1 VKAGKGENMSDA
13 AIVKEAIAKIEKG
26 LDELGEQLKATQ
38 LAMEQLG
45 QDLSSQMDQTAK
57 QANLAAQEIHRDV
70 TTFREQRQLV
80 ETQLIAE
87 VDRAKELSNLKDIED
102 AIRVIIEIVDELTN
116 RINLDQVLQTVKEFE
131 SSKKGGK

>member
-1 VKAGKGENMSDA
+1 MTDA
-13 AIVKEAIAKIEKG
+13 ATVKEAIAKIEKG

-38 LAMEQLG
+38 SAMEQLG
-45 QDLSSQMDQTAK
+45 QDLSAQMDQTAT

-80 ETQLIAE
+80 ETQLLAE

-116 RINLDQVLQTVKEFE
+116 RINLDEVLKTVKEFE
-131 SSKKGGK
+131 ASKKGGK

>member
-1 VKAGKGENMSDA
+1 MSDA
-13 AIVKEAIAKIEKG
+13 ASVKEAIEKIEKG
-26 LDELGEQLKATQ
+26 LDDLSEQLKATQ
-38 LAMEQLG
+38 SAMEQLG
-45 QDLSSQMDQTAK
+45 QDLSAQMDQTAK
-57 QANLAAQEIHRDV
+57 QANSAAQEIRRDV

-87 VDRAKELSNLKDIED
+87 VDRAKELSNLKDIEE

-116 RINLDQVLQTVKEFE
+116 RINLDDVLKTVKNFE

>member
-1 VKAGKGENMSDA
+1 MSDA
-13 AIVKEAIAKIEKG
+13 ASVKEAIEKIEKG

-38 LAMEQLG
+38 SAMEQLG
-45 QDLSSQMDQTAK
+45 QDLSTQMDQTAK
-57 QANLAAQEIHRDV
+57 QANSAAQEIHRDV

-87 VDRAKELSNLKDIED
+87 VDRAKELSNLKDIEE

-116 RINLDQVLQTVKEFE
+116 RINLDEVLKTVKDFE
-131 SSKKGGK
+131 SSKKG

>member
-1 VKAGKGENMSDA
+1 MSDTA
-13 AIVKEAIAKIEKG
+13 TVKEAIEKIEKG

-38 LAMEQLG
+38 SAMEQLG
-45 QDLSSQMDQTAK
+45 QDLSAQMDQTAK

-80 ETQLIAE
+80 ETQLLAE

-116 RINLDQVLQTVKEFE
+116 KINLDEVLQTVKDFE
-131 SSKKGGK
+131 TSKKGGK

>member
-1 VKAGKGENMSDA
+1 MSEAASVKA
-13 AIVKEAIAKIEKG
+13 AIEKIEKG

-38 LAMEQLG
+38 SAMEQLG
-45 QDLSSQMDQTAK
+45 QDLSAQMDQTAK
-57 QANLAAQEIHRDV
+57 QANIAAQEIHRDV

-87 VDRAKELSNLKDIED
+87 VDRAKELSNLKDIEE

-116 RINLDQVLQTVKEFE
+116 RINLDEVLKTVKDFE
-131 SSKKGGK
+131 SYKKGGK

>member
-1 VKAGKGENMSDA
+1 
-13 AIVKEAIAKIEKG
+13 
-26 LDELGEQLKATQ
+26 
-38 LAMEQLG
+38 MEQLG
-45 QDLSSQMDQTAK
+45 QDLSAQMDQTAK

-87 VDRAKELSNLKDIED
+87 VDRAKELSNLKDIEE
-102 AIRVIIEIVDELTN
+102 AIRVVIEIVDELTN
-116 RINLDQVLQTVKEFE
+116 RINLDEVLNTVKDLE

>member
-1 VKAGKGENMSDA
+1 MSDTA
-13 AIVKEAIAKIEKG
+13 TVKEAIEKIEKG

-38 LAMEQLG
+38 SAMEQLG
-45 QDLSSQMDQTAK
+45 QDLSAQMDQTAK

-80 ETQLIAE
+80 ETQLLAE

-116 RINLDQVLQTVKEFE
+116 KINLDEVLQTVKDFE
-131 SSKKGGK
+131 TSKKEGK

>member
-1 VKAGKGENMSDA
+1 MSDA
-13 AIVKEAIAKIEKG
+13 AQVKEAIEKIEKG
-26 LDELGEQLKATQ
+26 LDDLSEQLKATQ
-38 LAMEQLG
+38 SAMEQLG
-45 QDLSSQMDQTAK
+45 QDLSAQMDQTAK
-57 QANLAAQEIHRDV
+57 QANSAAQEIRRDV

-87 VDRAKELSNLKDIED
+87 VDRAKELSNLKDIEE

-116 RINLDQVLQTVKEFE
+116 RINLDDVLKTVKNFE